1 MSKGLANAMDWL
13 IDHPDQGRTM
23 GLRGRERMVG
33 QYDLPVLIR
42 MHEALYREMLAE
54 RSSRAV

>member
-1 MSKGLANAMDWL
+1 MDWL